1 MTGVSTLPQEI
12 LMEIL
17 SKLPAKSLV
26 RFRCVSKSFAALIA
40 DHDFG
45 VLNRS
50 FSLTLPSRAGFLISI
65 EVQPPHPPP
74 YRRVYY
80 TLNFSDQENPRRRGM
95 LQANR
100 VGFLGAEPF
109 LLSSSSDGLICVSK
123 FNGDVDVCNVS
134 TGQRIF
140 LPRLI
145 RYRDCALLL
154 GYDSQSKRY
163 KVLMSVEKKIDR
175 ESTDYEYKQWI
186 FTVGVDRS
194 WREIKNY
201 DSFPFYPINCY
212 RYNYYSNNG
221 VYNSSVYIDSVIY
234 SYNMETKYSEFRIL
248 HIVAFD
254 IGCESFS
261 VITLPDEVS
270 SQSYLFLQKSA
281 LLEVGGRLAMVL
293 IHVPTLFLVDG
304 LFYLNVWTWEKS
316 KKCWEMIIVTI
327 PLEYWSKIICNA
339 SVRFATNHDGE
350 IVLLCI
356 HSKQFFILVYNLTS
370 EVWRKFDVS
379 GVEVFPIFS
388 CWDVTLHNFVDQVF
402 PLEKLRLRFA

>member
-1 MTGVSTLPQEI
+1 MAGVSKLPQEI

-17 SKLPAKSLV
+17 SKLPAKSLI
-26 RFRCVSKSFAALIA
+26 RFRCVSKFFSALID
-40 DHDFG
+40 DHSFG

-50 FSLTLPSRAGFLISI
+50 FSLTLPSRAGLLISI
-65 EVQPPHPPP
+65 DVRPPHPPP

-80 TLNFSDQENPRRRGM
+80 TLNFSEEENPRRGI

-145 RYRDCALLL
+145 QYKDCALLL

-163 KVLMSVEKKIDR
+163 KVLMSKIDR
-175 ESTDYEYKQWI
+175 ESTYYEYKQWV

-201 DSFPFYPINCY
+201 GSFPFYPIDDGYSY
-212 RYNYYSNNG
+212 RYYSNNG
-221 VYNSSVYIDSVIY
+221 VYNSSVYIDGVIY
-234 SYNMETKYSEFRIL
+234 SYNRPTKHSQFLRL

-254 IGCESFS
+254 VGCESFS
-261 VITLPDEVS
+261 MIILPDEVS
-270 SQSYLFLQKSA
+270 SQSYLFLQNSA

-293 IHVPTLFLVDG
+293 IHVPTLFGGVDG
-304 LFYLNVWTWEKS
+304 LCYMNVWIWEKS
-316 KKCWEMIIVTI
+316 KKCWEKIIVTI
-327 PLEYWSKIICNA
+327 PLEWRRIICNA
-339 SVRFATNHDGE
+339 SVVRFATNHDGE

-356 HSKQFFILVYNLTS
+356 YSQQFCILVYNLTS
-370 EVWRKFDVS
+370 EIWRKFGVS
-379 GVEVFPIFS
+379 GVEDFPIFS
-388 CWDVTLHNFVDQVF
+388 CWDVTLHNFVDHVF
-402 PLEKLRLRFA
+402 PLEKLRFRFA